1 VVQVQIVDQPLS
13 KKEGL
18 GQGLRGCLFFL
29 HPPHCGFWGAI
40 LQEGALLASREERPM
55 AVSSSTATL
64 SKYRLGLDLLLN
76 TILEVVEKATNPDI
90 EWQAVVGR

>member
-1 VVQVQIVDQPLS
+1 
-13 KKEGL
+13 
-18 GQGLRGCLFFL
+18 
-29 HPPHCGFWGAI
+29 
-40 LQEGALLASREERPM
+40 M